1 MAEDEPVTLAEDHV
15 PRPAHV
21 TRSRRPR
28 HAVIGGREFLGLVA
42 GCMAMA
48 AVGIDL
54 LLPAFPEMREEFGL
68 APDSTRVALLITAFF
83 VGLAAG
89 QIVYGPLSDRFGR
102 KPMLY
107 AGLSIYVTA
116 AAAAAFAPSL
126 NWLIV
131 CRVVWGMGAAA
142 PRSLAVAMVRDSFEG
157 ERMARTMS
165 LVMAT
170 FISVPVIA
178 PTIGAGIIAIFGWRS
193 VFWFQFAI
201 ALVLVV
207 WLRRLPETLPAER
220 RRSVSPRALGEAFRS
235 VLHTRQSM
243 GFGLAVTFMFGVMSS
258 YIASSEIIIDDVF
271 GQEDLFPV
279 FFGLLAVV
287 MGAGSLL
294 NARIVGRIGLHRLVR
309 LASLGAVAATGL
321 FALVATLTD
330 GKPPFG
336 VFLALTS
343 LVLLGNSILLPNAN
357 TAAMQRVPH
366 VAGMAAAVI
375 GTFSTGGGALLG
387 AIVDAAFDGTIRAF
401 AYGAFAFTCAAA
413 VCVNVVAGP
422 PPPPTER
429 VASGG

>member
-1 MAEDEPVTLAEDHV
+1 MAEDGPVTLADEQV
-15 PRPAHV
+15 PGPVRNGG
-21 TRSRRPR
+21 TLRRDR
-28 HAVIGGREFLGLVA
+28 RAVIGGREFLGLVA

-54 LLPAFPEMREEFGL
+54 LLPAFADMRKEFGL

-126 NWLIV
+126 NWLIAV
-131 CRVVWGMGAAA
+131 RVVWGIGAAA

-170 FISVPVIA
+170 FITVPVVA

-193 VFWFQFAI
+193 VFWFQFSI

-207 WLRRLPETLPAER
+207 WLTRLPETLPPER
-220 RRSVSPRALGEAFRS
+220 RRSVSPRALGEAFRA
-235 VLHTRQSM
+235 VVHTRQSV
-243 GFGLAVTFMFGVMSS
+243 GFGLAVTFLFGVMSS

-271 GQEDLFPV
+271 GHGDLFPV
-279 FFGLLAVV
+279 FFGLLAIV

-294 NARIVGRIGLHRLVR
+294 NARIVTRVGLHRLVR
-309 LASLGAVAATGL
+309 VTSLLAVGGTALL
-321 FALVATLTD
+321 ALVSMSTD
-330 GKPPFG
+330 GKPPFV
-336 VFLALTS
+336 VFLALTA
-343 LVLLGNSILLPNAN
+343 LVLLGNSVLLPNAN
-357 TAAMQRVPH
+357 TASMQRVPH

-375 GTFSTGGGALLG
+375 GTVSTGGGALLG
-387 AIVDAAFDGTIRAF
+387 AIVDATFDGTTRSF
-401 AYGAFAFTCAAA
+401 AYGSFAFTCAAA
-413 VCVNVVAGP
+413 ICINVVAGP
-422 PPPPTER
+422 PAARST
-429 VASGG
+429 

>member
-1 MAEDEPVTLAEDHV
+1 MTEDGSVTLAEDHA
-15 PRPAHV
+15 PDAASATPAL
-21 TRSRRPR
+21 RRHR
-28 HAVIGGREFLGLVA
+28 RAVIGGREFLGLVA

-54 LLPAFPEMREEFGL
+54 LLPAFADMREEYGL
-68 APDSTRVALLITAFF
+68 APDSTRVSLLITAFF

-89 QIVYGPLSDRFGR
+89 QIVYGPMSDRFGR

-107 AGLSIYVTA
+107 AGLVIYLTA

-207 WLRRLPETLPAER
+207 WLTRLPETLPPER
-220 RRSVSPRALGEAFRS
+220 RRSVSPRALGEAFRT
-235 VLHTRQSM
+235 VLHTRQSV
-243 GFGLAVTFMFGVMSS
+243 GFGLAVTFLFGVMSS

-271 GQEDLFPV
+271 GQGDLFPV
-279 FFGLLAVV
+279 FFGLLAIV

-294 NARIVGRIGLHRLVR
+294 NARIVTRIGLHRLVR
-309 LASLGAVAATGL
+309 LASLLAVGGTGL
-321 FALVATLTD
+321 FAVVAVATD
-330 GKPPFG
+330 GKPPFV
-336 VFLALTS
+336 VFLVLTS

-357 TAAMQRVPH
+357 TASMQRVPH

-375 GTFSTGGGALLG
+375 GTVSTGGGALLG
-387 AIVDAAFDGTIRAF
+387 AIVDAAFDGTTRSFAF
-401 AYGAFAFTCAAA
+401 GSFVFTCAAA
-413 VCVNVVAGP
+413 ICINVVAGP
-422 PPPPTER
+422 PAAKAT
-429 VASGG
+429 